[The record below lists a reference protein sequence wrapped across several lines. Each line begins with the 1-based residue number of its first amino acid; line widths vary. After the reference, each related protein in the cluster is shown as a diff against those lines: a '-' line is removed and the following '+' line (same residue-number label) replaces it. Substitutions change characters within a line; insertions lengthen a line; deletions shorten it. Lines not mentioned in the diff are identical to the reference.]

1 MNRFMGHLAGNGWS
15 HFIFGPAF
23 EKGFSHGLG
32 PKQKFDSLQSGLS
45 PLAKSYSA
53 QRELLG
59 VAGRRAPL

>member
-32 PKQKFDSLQSGLS
+32 PLLSASLEQCGPSTRFSGR
-45 PLAKSYSA
+45 P
-53 QRELLG
+53 
-59 VAGRRAPL
+59 VAAVHE